1 MHGQQP
7 AWVDDGGFCFVLFCT
22 CEQRYPQL
30 CLGYLER
37 NLGQVG
43 RSVATGAVLS
53 HSQEQWRWESSTEH
67 KWGGWDAV
75 AALRKMETIWNSC
88 HGLGTRGWARA
99 ESKAGLLSDW
109 EEASLYSRCGLAVQL
124 RDKGRVWGQGWMV
137 TCWFTWRWHRPA
149 LRMWLYRE
157 MLRWTAKKWTGQEV
171 WACSS

>member
-1 MHGQQP
+1 MLVSQPGKMHGQQP
-7 AWVDDGGFCFVLFCT
+7 ALVDDGGFCFVLFCT

-30 CLGYLER
+30 CLDYLER

-88 HGLGTRGWARA
+88 HGLGT
-99 ESKAGLLSDW
+99 
-109 EEASLYSRCGLAVQL
+109 
-124 RDKGRVWGQGWMV
+124 KG
-137 TCWFTWRWHRPA
+137 
-149 LRMWLYRE
+149 
-157 MLRWTAKKWTGQEV
+157 
-171 WACSS
+171 